1 MADVVALVLAAGL
14 SSRMTGFKPLLDLG
28 GRSSL
33 VRTIDLFH
41 AAGVMDVRVVTG
53 HRAAET
59 RAEAVAAGADV
70 ADNLKYREGMFSS
83 IQAGVRSLP
92 PGAPFLLLPVDIP
105 LVRPGTVRLLL
116 DRHADNPER
125 ILHPT
130 YQGERGHPPL
140 LPADL
145 RADIL
150 AWGGEGGLMGLLAH
164 NEQRALDIPLADS
177 HILLDMDTDQDA
189 TALAE
194 RLDYLDYPDREECET
209 LLALRPNVNERGLAH
224 SRAVERFASAMAG
237 ALLRAGYEPA
247 PDARLVTAA
256 ALLHDV
262 AKGLPSHEREGGR
275 ILDHLGFP
283 RVARI
288 VEAHRDIDLPE
299 GAPLT
304 EREIV
309 YLADKL
315 AKGQQLVSVEERFE
329 AKLRLHGHDPE
340 AAAAIRG
347 RMGRA
352 LSMQKRMETA
362 MGCSLEQLLGSP
374 GGIQTLLGS

>member
-1 MADVVALVLAAGL
+1 MADAVALVLAAGL

-28 GRSSL
+28 GRSL
-33 VRTIDLFH
+33 LARIIELFH
-41 AAGVMDVRVVTG
+41 AAGVRDVRVVTG

-59 RAEAVAAGADV
+59 RAEAMAAGAMTIENPD
-70 ADNLKYREGMFSS
+70 YRQGMFSS
-83 IQAGVRSLP
+83 VRAGVSGLP
-92 PGAPFLLLPVDIP
+92 QGAPFLLLPVDIP
-105 LVRPGTVRLLL
+105 LVRPGSVRLLL
-116 DRHADNPER
+116 ERQAGHPGR

-130 YQGERGHPPL
+130 YRGERGHPPL

-150 AWGGEGGLMGLLAH
+150 AWGGEGGLMGLLAR
-164 NEQRALDIPLADS
+164 NEERALDIPVADS
-177 HILLDMDTDQDA
+177 HILLDMDTDQDVA
-189 TALAE
+189 ALSE
-194 RLDYLDYPDREECET
+194 RLDYLDYPDREESET
-209 LLALRPNVNERGLAH
+209 LLASMPNVNERGLAH
-224 SRAVERFASAMAG
+224 CRAVERFASAMAG
-237 ALLRAGYEPA
+237 ALLRVGYEPA
-247 PDARLVTAA
+247 PDPGLVGAA

-262 AKGLPSHEREGGR
+262 AKGLPNHELEGGR
-275 ILDHLGFP
+275 ILDRLGFP

-288 VEAHRDIDLPE
+288 VEAHRDIDLPS

-315 AKGQQLVSVEERFE
+315 AQGGRLVSVEERFE

-347 RMGRA
+347 RMARA
-352 LSMQKRMETA
+352 LRMRSRMEAA
-362 MGCSLEQLLGSP
+362 MGLGLEKLLGRP
-374 GGIQTLLGS
+374 KPA

>member
-14 SSRMTGFKPLLDLG
+14 SSRMTGFKPLLDLD
-28 GRSSL
+28 GRSAL
-33 VRTIDLFH
+33 ARAVDLFRD
-41 AAGVMDVRVVTG
+41 AGVQDVRVVIG

-59 RAEAVAAGADV
+59 RVESVATGARV
-70 ADNLKYREGMFSS
+70 VDNPDFRMGMFSS

-92 PGAPFLLLPVDIP
+92 PDAPFLLLPVDIP

-116 DRHADNPER
+116 NQHAEYPER

-130 YQGERGHPPL
+130 YRGERGHPPL

-150 AWGGEGGLMGLLAH
+150 AWSGEGGLMGLLAH
-164 NEQRALDIPLADS
+164 KEESALDVPVSDS

-189 TALAE
+189 TALAA
-194 RLDYLDYPDREECET
+194 RLKYLDYPDREECET
-209 LLALRPNVNERGLAH
+209 LLALRPNINKRGLEH
-224 SRAVERFASAMAG
+224 CHTVERFASAMAE
-237 ALLRAGYEPA
+237 ALLLAGHEPA
-247 PDARLVTAA
+247 PDLKLVTAA

-262 AKGLPSHEREGGR
+262 AKGLPSHEHEGGR
-275 ILDHLGFP
+275 ILDQLGFP

-288 VEAHRDIDLPE
+288 VEAHRDIDLPT

-315 AKGQQLVSVEERFE
+315 AQGSRLVSVEDRFE

-352 LSMQKRMETA
+352 LRMQKRMETA
-362 MGCSLEQLLGSP
+362 MGCTLEQLLGSP
-374 GGIQTLLGS
+374 GQILG